1 MNTYNTTF
9 ENGADLKKAN
19 ELLSSRLEDF
29 NLWMDNSEAIT
40 LANGCEI
47 GSINDLGL
55 DIETVF
61 SDDDDHDSELQYIR
75 FLLSW
80 GGPSDEIRF
89 YPNGKIEY
97 VYLDW
102 FCGAGFDL
110 TDNKEFQFIKDYF
123 GIDDLIYQEV

>member
-1 MNTYNTTF
+1 MNTNNTTF

-29 NLWMDNSEAIT
+29 NLWMDNSEAVT
-40 LANGCEI
+40 LASGCEI

-61 SDDDDHDSELQYIR
+61 NDRDDHDSELQYIR

-89 YPNGKIEY
+89 YPNGEIEY

-110 TDNKEFQFIKDYF
+110 TDNEEFKFIKDYF